1 MFWVVLVFPAYRQ
14 PAFLD
19 RSGGPRPPVAR
30 IPFSGGKYYLDK
42 NLLYSL
48 HNILQRM
55 LILLGAREREIWK
68 AMFSNTNNS
77 IPSQDID
84 IVFSHRLCE
93 EAEGGGGI
101 CRNVC
106 IISLHSLCYLAEKQK
121 PNREETQQHNGTV
134 RECTR

>member
-1 MFWVVLVFPAYRQ
+1 MNEVNEFVSKYALWSIAADLCSGLALTDVLGGFGVFLAYRQ

-42 NLLYSL
+42 NLLHSL

-55 LILLGAREREIWK
+55 LILLGERREQEIWK

-84 IVFSHRLCE
+84 IVFPSF
-93 EAEGGGGI
+93 
-101 CRNVC
+101 V
-106 IISLHSLCYLAEKQK
+106 
-121 PNREETQQHNGTV
+121 
-134 RECTR
+134 